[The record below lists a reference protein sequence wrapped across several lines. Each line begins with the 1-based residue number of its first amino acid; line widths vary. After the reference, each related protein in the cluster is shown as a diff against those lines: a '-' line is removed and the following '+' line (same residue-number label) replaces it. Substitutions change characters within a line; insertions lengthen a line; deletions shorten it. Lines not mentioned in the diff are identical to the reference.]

1 MRLKFIFL
9 CTLGIIFILS
19 PIIII
24 NSIILTNNIIDS
36 SESSDIRGR
45 DQWDFNLEG
54 SAISSI
60 PVVPVWSYDTSSRNR
75 NIAISSNGQYI
86 ALACYDFNLYLFEKD
101 NSTPIWTSNLGESVQ
116 SVAITPDGQYIVAGT
131 TRPTNSIYLFKKE
144 SPTPLWI
151 YNTGGIVMSLAF
163 SSDGKYIAAGVGRD
177 DYAVYLFKT
186 NSSSPLWRYSTGG
199 ATGHVEDVAITS
211 DGNYIV
217 AGAYN
222 GNLYYFGKNSSTP
235 IWIYKTPGWAYNV
248 DISADGNYIVVGTSN
263 ANSNDKL
270 YLFERNS
277 NISIWNF
284 TTGDPVWTVAITSD
298 GQHIAVGTGYTGK
311 QIYLFEKNS
320 STPLWSYTAGN
331 DIESV
336 AISSNGKYLVAGSQD
351 RRIYLF
357 ELNSSTPLW
366 SYRTIS
372 DIECVA
378 ISSDGQYFVGGNGGG
393 VNGQSLVYL
402 FQLAVS
408 PIIFINS
415 PLLNQSYGLNPPEFS
430 ITAYSFYPI
439 NTSWYTLDNGATN
452 HTFSD
457 SIGVINQTVW
467 DSSAEGNITIGFYA
481 NNSLGQVA
489 FKDVQIIKD
498 TIFPEILIHSPS
510 YNAKFGST
518 APAFSISITEDNLK
532 STWYSIGNFS
542 YEFLFSGLTGLI
554 DQNVWNYVPEGYV
567 NITFYAEDEAGNIG
581 SEVVSVIKEP
591 NGVIPGYKLFLII
604 SLCGLISLILAYK
617 FKTKRK
623 KFNY

>member
-1 MRLKFIFL
+1 MKLKFIFL
-9 CTLGIIFILS
+9 CILAIIFVLT
-19 PIIII
+19 PIFSI
-24 NSIILTNNIIDS
+24 NSIKLMENT
-36 SESSDIRGR
+36 SEISDGHQIN
-45 DQWDFNLEG
+45 FNLEG
-54 SAISSI
+54 SGISSI
-60 PVVPVWSYDTSSRNR
+60 PVIPIWSYNTASRNR
-75 NIAISSNGQYI
+75 NVAISSNGQYI
-86 ALACYDFNLYLFEKD
+86 AVACYDLNLYLFEKD
-101 NSTPIWTSNLGESVQ
+101 NPTPIWTSNLGESVQ

-131 TRPTNSIYLFKKE
+131 CRPGSTIFFFEKNS
-144 SPTPLWI
+144 STPLWS
-151 YNTGGIVMSLAF
+151 YYTGGIVMSLAF
-163 SSDGKYIAAGVGRD
+163 SSNGQYIAAGVGRD
-177 DYAVYLFKT
+177 DYAVYLFKK
-186 NSSSPLWRYSTGG
+186 NSSSPLWKYDTGY

-270 YLFERNS
+270 YLLERNS
-277 NISIWNF
+277 NIPLWNF
-284 TTGDPVWTVAITSD
+284 TTGDPIWSLVISSNGQYIVA
-298 GQHIAVGTGYTGK
+298 GTGYTGN
-311 QIYLFEKNS
+311 QLYLFERNS
-320 STPLWSYTAGN
+320 SIPFWSFDAG
-331 DIESV
+331 DGIQSV
-336 AISSNGKYLVAGSQD
+336 AISSNGKYFVAGSQD
-351 RRIYLF
+351 RKIYLF

-372 DIECVA
+372 NVECVA

-393 VNGQSLVYL
+393 VNGQCLVYL

-415 PLLNQSYGLNPPEFS
+415 PLLNQSYGLNAPEFS
-430 ITAYSFYPI
+430 ITAYSLYPI
-439 NTSWYTLDNGATN
+439 NTSWYTLDGGATN

-467 DSSAEGNITIGFYA
+467 DTSAEGNITIAFYA
-481 NNSLGQVA
+481 NNSLGQLA

-498 TIFPEILIHSPS
+498 TIIPEILIHSPS
-510 YNAKFGST
+510 HNAKFGST

-542 YEFLFSGLTGLI
+542 YEFVFSGLTGLI

-581 SEVVSVIKEP
+581 SEVVSVIKELP
-591 NGVIPGYKLFLII
+591 EQPYGVIPGYKLFLII
-604 SLCGLISLILAYK
+604 SLCGLISLIVAYK
-617 FKTKRK
+617 FKTKITNK
-623 KFNY
+623 